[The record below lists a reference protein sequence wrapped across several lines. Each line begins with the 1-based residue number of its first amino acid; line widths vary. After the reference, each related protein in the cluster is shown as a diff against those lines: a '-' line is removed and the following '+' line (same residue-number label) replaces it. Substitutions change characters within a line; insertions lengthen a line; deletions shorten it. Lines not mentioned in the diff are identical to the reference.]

1 MYTRLAADRKIRWRA
16 LLFSAALSTGVT
28 LLSAPLAGAEPS
40 PLDRVKPPQLSEG
53 DFARIDADHNGVITR
68 NEWALAGWDPVY
80 FTKAD
85 VNFDG
90 KVTLQEFMLWAK
102 TIYVPEKE

>member
-1 MYTRLAADRKIRWRA
+1 MDTRQTRRRA
-16 LLFSAALSTGVT
+16 WLLSAALSAAT
-28 LLSAPLAGAEPS
+28 LLCAPPVGAEPS

-53 DFARIDADHNGVITR
+53 DFAGIDTDHNGVITR
-68 NEWALAGWDPVY
+68 AEWTLAGLDPVY

-90 KVTLQEFMLWAK
+90 KVTLQEFMLWAT
-102 TIYVPEKE
+102 TIYVPEEE